1 MTTSSRA
8 AIAAY
13 LHGMM
18 RCFAPGSAPGKKLAE
33 WLRQNQQLLG
43 IGFDDLLRMP
53 APSAGQRIRAPEKE
67 LLRPDEWKTLSDAL
81 SRSVAAHGGLD
92 PVGGNIAALSG
103 ALELDAAATEVF
115 RFVFETARNR
125 AFEWL
130 CSMILGTRAV
140 DSIGLIAAGTG
151 RDPNA
156 VWQSLSSGSLG
167 ALQLVKVAV
176 NSGEDFACFVPERI
190 VTALT
195 PPNACIRDVE
205 RHLIGRPLAPS
216 LDLAAFD
223 HLATE
228 CDFVKRLLGNAVA
241 QGRPGVNILFY
252 GRPGT
257 GKTEFCKTI
266 AAALELDLFGVGE
279 ADEWGGEPVRD
290 ERLEALQL
298 ADRLAER
305 RGRTL
310 LLFDEMQDLLQT
322 EEGDTPRRRRRNTGS
337 KIFMNRLLEQNRV
350 PILWTSN
357 DIGAFDP
364 AFIRRMSYVLE
375 MKPLPLAARARMVAV
390 TARRSGIEIDA
401 ARAGALA
408 RRYRVAPGIV
418 SGAIASAALAGGGVE
433 AMTFAADALA
443 RAAEDRA
450 PAAAAT
456 AGSFQAELTNAD
468 LDLAAVTRRLASE
481 NARRDFSLVLYGPPG
496 TGKSAFARH
505 LAEAIDFEPLYRRA
519 SDLLSPWVGVTE
531 RKLAETFAEAKAD
544 RRFLIIDEAEPF
556 LWSRSSGSRS
566 WEVSMVDEFLVQ
578 MENHDL
584 PVACT
589 TNLPDAVDAAALRRF
604 TLKVKFDFM
613 TAGQAARAYAHF
625 FGRAAPPALGE
636 IASLTPSD
644 FAAVVKRCRLLGET
658 ASDAALLALL
668 EREVAAKPGV
678 TRKIGFSVGPAGR
691 ANR

>member
-1 MTTSSRA
+1 M
-8 AIAAY
+8 
-13 LHGMM
+13 
-18 RCFAPGSAPGKKLAE
+18 
-33 WLRQNQQLLG
+33 
-43 IGFDDLLRMP
+43 
-53 APSAGQRIRAPEKE
+53 
-67 LLRPDEWKTLSDAL
+67 
-81 SRSVAAHGGLD
+81 
-92 PVGGNIAALSG
+92 
-103 ALELDAAATEVF
+103 
-115 RFVFETARNR
+115 
-125 AFEWL
+125 
-130 CSMILGTRAV
+130 
-140 DSIGLIAAGTG
+140 
-151 RDPNA
+151 
-156 VWQSLSSGSLG
+156 
-167 ALQLVKVAV
+167 
-176 NSGEDFACFVPERI
+176 
-190 VTALT
+190 
-195 PPNACIRDVE
+195 
-205 RHLIGRPLAPS
+205 
-216 LDLAAFD
+216 
-223 HLATE
+223 
-228 CDFVKRLLGNAVA
+228 KRLLGNAVT

-252 GRPGT
+252 GLPGT

-266 AAALELDLFGVGE
+266 AADLELDLFGVGE
-279 ADEWGGEPVRD
+279 ADEWGGEPVRN

-310 LLFDEMQDLLQT
+310 LLFDEMQDLLQS
-322 EEGDTPRRRRRNTGS
+322 EETGTSRRRRNTGS

-390 TARRSGIEIDA
+390 TARRNGIEIDE
-401 ARAGALA
+401 ARAGAFA

-418 SGAIASAALAGGGVE
+418 SGAIASAALAGGGADEV
-433 AMTFAADALA
+433 TFAADALA
-443 RAAEDRA
+443 RAAEDRV
-450 PAAAAT
+450 PAAVAA
-456 AGSFQAELTNAD
+456 AGSFLAELTNAD
-468 LDLAAVTRRLASE
+468 LDLAAVTRRLASP
-481 NARRDFSLVLYGPPG
+481 NAGRDFSLVLYGPPG

-556 LWSRSSGSRS
+556 LWSRSAVSRS

-584 PVACT
+584 PLACT

-613 TAGQAARAYAHF
+613 TPLQAARAYVHF
-625 FGRAAPPALGE
+625 FGRVAPLALGE
-636 IASLTPSD
+636 ITSLTPSD

-658 ASDAALLALL
+658 GSDAALLTLL
-668 EREVAAKPGV
+668 ENEAAAKQGV
-678 TRKIGFSVGPAGR
+678 SRKIGFSVGR
-691 ANR
+691 ASRD